1 MLITMSDKEIQRL
14 AVLQDVRDQRI
25 TQVRAAEIL
34 NLSTRQITRLLCK
47 FNQDG
52 ISGLVH
58 ASRGQPGHRRH
69 DEVMKS
75 KCLSI
80 ISEHLLGFGP
90 TLAHEKLASM
100 FDLNIP
106 VETVRRWMTAND
118 LWIPRAKRQKR
129 PYQPR
134 YNRDCFGE
142 LIQIDGSY
150 HDWFEGRAGKCCLL
164 VYIDDATGK
173 LLHLRFCQ
181 AETTFDYMLSTRA
194 YIEQYGKPVAF
205 YSDKHSVF
213 RVNQKSS
220 QNSQI
225 TQFGRILNEL
235 NIDIIFAN
243 SPQAK
248 GRVERA
254 NRTLQDRLIKEM
266 RLENISSIE
275 EANTWLPCFIE
286 QFNQKFGKC
295 ARNSKNLH
303 RPLTESKAELDDI
316 FTWQEPRKVT
326 KSLTITYDKCVYI
339 LEANEFN
346 QKLVGQY
353 ISFLE
358 YPDGTVAIMHEGRK
372 INYRIFNKLAELQ
385 QNEVVENKRLGAVLE
400 HIKQQHEELEK
411 QNKRSRLKKS
421 MPSRRAQKA
430 IIEQRKLNPVLDSCR

>member
-14 AVLQDVRDQRI
+14 AALQDVRDHRI

-34 NLSTRQITRLLCK
+34 NLSTRQITRLLQK
-47 FNQDG
+47 LNQDG
-52 ISGLVH
+52 VSGLAH

-69 DEVMKS
+69 DDLLKS
-75 KCLSI
+75 KCVSI

-90 TLAHEKLASM
+90 TLAHEKLSSM
-100 FDLNIP
+100 FALDIP
-106 VETVRRWMTAND
+106 VETLRRWMTAND

>member
-1 MLITMSDKEIQRL
+1 MSDKEI
-14 AVLQDVRDQRI
+14 QRI

-34 NLSTRQITRLLCK
+34 NLSTRQITRLLHK
-47 FNQDG
+47 FSQDG

-358 YPDGTVAIMHEGRK
+358 YPDGTVAIMYAGRK

-385 QNEVVENKRLGAVLE
+385 QNEVIENKRLGAVLE
-400 HIKQQHEELEK
+400 HIKRQHEELEK

-421 MPSRRAQKA
+421 MPSRRAQKS
-430 IIEQRKLNPVLDSCR
+430 IIEQRKLNPVLDSCC

>member
-1 MLITMSDKEIQRL
+1 M
-14 AVLQDVRDQRI
+14 
-25 TQVRAAEIL
+25 
-34 NLSTRQITRLLCK
+34 
-47 FNQDG
+47 
-52 ISGLVH
+52 
-58 ASRGQPGHRRH
+58 
-69 DEVMKS
+69 
-75 KCLSI
+75 
-80 ISEHLLGFGP
+80 
-90 TLAHEKLASM
+90 AHEKLSSM

-118 LWIPRAKRQKR
+118 LWIPRSKRLKR

-150 HDWFEGRAGKCCLL
+150 HDWFEGRATKCCLL

-173 LLHLRFCQ
+173 LLHLRFCE

-194 YIEQYGKPVAF
+194 YIEQYGKPLAF

-220 QNSQI
+220 QDSKI

-266 RLENISSIE
+266 RLEGICSIA
-275 EANTWLPCFIE
+275 EANAWLPCFIE
-286 QFNQKFGKC
+286 QFNQKFAKC

-303 RPLTESKAELDDI
+303 RPLTESDLELDDI

-326 KSLTITYDKCVYI
+326 KNLTITYDKCIYL
-339 LEANEFN
+339 LEPIELNH
-346 QKLVGQY
+346 KLAGQY
-353 ISFLE
+353 IAFLE
-358 YPDGTVAIMHEGRK
+358 YPDGTVALMHEGRK
-372 INYRIFNKLAELQ
+372 LNYSIFNKLAGLQ
-385 QNEVVENKRLGAVLE
+385 QNEIVENKRLGSVLA
-400 HIKQQHEELEK
+400 HIQQQHEELEK
-411 QNKRSRLKKS
+411 QNKRSRAKKS
-421 MPSRRAQKA
+421 MPSRKAQKA
-430 IIEQRKLNPVLDSCR
+430 VVEQRNLNPVLDSCG

>member
-1 MLITMSDKEIQRL
+1 MSDKEIQRL

>member
-1 MLITMSDKEIQRL
+1 MSDKEI
-14 AVLQDVRDQRI
+14 QRI

-34 NLSTRQITRLLCK
+34 NLSTRQITRLLHK
-47 FNQDG
+47 FSQDG

-134 YNRDCFGE
+134 YNRDCSGE

-266 RLENISSIE
+266 RLGNISSIE
-275 EANTWLPCFIE
+275 EANAWLPCFIE

-326 KSLTITYDKCVYI
+326 KSLTITYYKCVYI

-430 IIEQRKLNPVLDSCR
+430 IIEQRKLNPVLDSCC

>member
-1 MLITMSDKEIQRL
+1 M
-14 AVLQDVRDQRI
+14 
-25 TQVRAAEIL
+25 
-34 NLSTRQITRLLCK
+34 
-47 FNQDG
+47 
-52 ISGLVH
+52 
-58 ASRGQPGHRRH
+58 
-69 DEVMKS
+69 
-75 KCLSI
+75 
-80 ISEHLLGFGP
+80 
-90 TLAHEKLASM
+90 
-100 FDLNIP
+100 
-106 VETVRRWMTAND
+106 
-118 LWIPRAKRQKR
+118 KR

-150 HDWFEGRAGKCCLL
+150 HDWFEGRAAKCCLL

-173 LLHLRFCQ
+173 LLHLRFCE

-194 YIEQYGKPVAF
+194 YIEQYGKPLAF

-213 RVNQKSS
+213 RVNQKSRKD
-220 QNSQI
+220 SQI

-266 RLENISSIE
+266 RLEGIISIA
-275 EANTWLPCFIE
+275 EANAWLPCFIE
-286 QFNQKFGKC
+286 HFNQKFAKC

-303 RPLTESKAELDDI
+303 RSLTESDAELEDI

-326 KSLTITYDKCVYI
+326 KNLTITYDKCIYL
-339 LEANEFN
+339 LEPTELNH
-346 QKLVGQY
+346 KLVGQY

-358 YPDGTVAIMHEGRK
+358 YPDGTVALMHEGRK
-372 INYRIFNKLAELQ
+372 INYSVFNKLAGLQ
-385 QNEVVENKRLGAVLE
+385 QNEVVENKRLGSVLA
-400 HIKQQHEELEK
+400 HIQQQHEELEK

-421 MPSRRAQKA
+421 MPSRKAQKA
-430 IIEQRKLNPVLDSCR
+430 VIEQRNLNPVLGSWGVKNRTF